1 MIIRDEA
8 TINIEGQ
15 DYFTVDQFS
24 KLTNKSQQTIRVLIL
39 KGNRIRK
46 LVSKSIGGKP
56 FILSSELFEF
66 PFVTTG
72 RPSPLGIPVERFIL
86 DEKDGH
92 LKVIEENFNKCQ

>member
-1 MIIRDEA
+1 MVICGES

-46 LVSKSIGGKP
+46 LSSITIGGKP
-56 FILSSELFEF
+56 FIISTELFNF

-72 RPSPLGIPVERFIL
+72 RPSPLGISVERFIL
-86 DEKDGH
+86 GKDGH
-92 LKVIEENFNKCQ
+92 LKVIEENFNQCQ